1 MEVKVG
7 KDKVASTWDIYV
19 IDEFSSKKHW
29 HNELEFI
36 FLISGTLSVDVDGVV
51 YDMEVD
57 DLYK

>member
-1 MEVKVG
+1 MG